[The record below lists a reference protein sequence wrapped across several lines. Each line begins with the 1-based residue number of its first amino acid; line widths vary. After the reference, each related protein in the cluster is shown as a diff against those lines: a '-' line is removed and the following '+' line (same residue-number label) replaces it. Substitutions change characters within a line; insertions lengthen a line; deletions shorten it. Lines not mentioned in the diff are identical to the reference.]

1 MQKTLLLIALLFS
14 VPFFGQT
21 AYIEVKGEPDL
32 SVYLNSMFKGETTAE
47 LNGMIIENVTPGKN
61 LIKIVKEGY
70 TPFEETITVKP
81 GEVLAYKVKP
91 FTKHVVLVSEE
102 GNTEETS
109 KQATLKTGKLVIQS
123 VPIEIKITIPDI
135 DGIDKSPKTKDKWLA
150 EEIPAGN
157 YEVTFTYNHKE
168 ITKTVKVI
176 GDETTSVFVNMLGG
190 DFKSTNSLDEKN
202 EKARKEYQRYY
213 KLNNFVD
220 SLFAQYKVKKGLTES
235 QLRNQNKEADQFMT
249 SFRYILNYNTRYHYS
264 VEELWKSPGIN
275 SIYFNEGSIE
285 QYHYSILCGKGTGIQ
300 VNDQYN
306 KIVAHIK
313 STIPAE
319 FITEKAEVIEIR
331 HPDVLITVDKGF
343 LKKGRDG
350 FIDLGFLFYG
360 K

>member
-1 MQKTLLLIALLFS
+1 MQKTIVLIALLFS
-14 VPFFGQT
+14 IPFFGQT

-32 SVYLNSMFKGETTAE
+32 SVYLNSTFKGETTAE
-47 LNGMIIENVTPGKN
+47 LNGMIIENVRPGKN

-135 DGIDKSPKTKDKWLA
+135 DGIDKSAKTKDKWLA
-150 EEIPAGN
+150 EEIPTGN
-157 YEVTFTYNHKE
+157 YDITFTYNQK
-168 ITKTVKVI
+168 IVTKTVTIV
-176 GDETTSVFVNMLGG
+176 GDETTSVFVNMLSG
-190 DFKSTNSLDEKN
+190 DFKSTNSLEEK
-202 EKARKEYQRYY
+202 KAKERKEYSRTYE
-213 KLNNFVD
+213 LNKFVD
-220 SLFAQYKVKKGLTES
+220 SLFAQYKVKRGLTES

-249 SFRYILNYNTRYHYS
+249 SYRYTLNYNTFYKYV
-264 VEELWKSPGIN
+264 VEEYWKSPGIR
-275 SIYFNEGSIE
+275 SIYFNHGELE
-285 QYHYSILCGKGTGIQ
+285 QYHYSILCGKGKGIE

-319 FITEKAEVIEIR
+319 FITEKAEALEIR
-331 HPDVLITVDKGF
+331 HPDVLITVDKGL

-350 FIDLGFLFYG
+350 FVDLSFLFYS